1 MKIGPV
7 EDDLSAGLIPI
18 GEFAR
23 RARLTPRALRL
34 DAGEWASGEPL
45 PSVAQMAGEYKVAR
59 GTVAR
64 VLAKLADEGLVH
76 VVPRWGTFRA

>member
-1 MKIGPV
+1 MRASRLIYG
-7 EDDLSAGLIPI
+7 AGWI
-18 GEFAR
+18 
-23 RARLTPRALRL
+23 
-34 DAGEWASGEPL
+34 AGEWASGEPL
-45 PSVAQMAGEYKVAR
+45 PSVAQLAGEYEVAR

>member
-1 MKIGPV
+1 MRASRLIYGAGWTLASGPV
-7 EDDLSAGLIPI
+7 
-18 GEFAR
+18 
-23 RARLTPRALRL
+23 
-34 DAGEWASGEPL
+34 ASQL
-45 PSVAQMAGEYKVAR
+45 PSVAQLAGEYEVAR